1 MYSSATGRPPRL
13 AFVDLETT
21 GGTATVDRITEVDII
36 EVDEDGVREWSS
48 LVNPQIP
55 IPPFIQSLTGISNE
69 MVRTAPTF
77 EELADAIHARLADR
91 IFIAHNARFDHGF
104 LKNEFG
110 RTGHAFH
117 PSVLCTVR
125 LSRRLY
131 PEHARHNLDSLVE
144 RHGLR
149 VSERHRALGDAQLLW
164 QFWQTIYASHMP
176 EVIDEAVNKLLSRPS
191 LPPRMDAKQIDGL
204 PSSHGVYLF
213 YGANNLP
220 LYIGKANNVRKRVL
234 QHFSGDHASAKELK
248 ISQQVERVDWIATA
262 GEIGA
267 LLQEAAL
274 VKQLK
279 PLHNRL
285 LRKTEDICAWRL
297 HDKEGVLTPVLMTA
311 DDPSFGR
318 VPHLYG
324 LFQTKRKANEAL
336 KAIADEHRLCHAMLG
351 LEKLRANKACFGHQL
366 GKCLGACRG
375 DEAPASHNQ
384 RFIDA
389 LESLQLQPWPYAGA
403 IALEENGALHVLDGW
418 AYLGTATS
426 IVDAQ
431 AFLRKEVPRFD
442 RDVYQILRHRFATQA
457 LQIIAL

>member
-1 MYSSATGRPPRL
+1 MSSLSTSFPRL

-21 GGTATVDRITEVDII
+21 GGTATVDRITEVGII

-48 LVNPQIP
+48 LVNPQMP

-77 EELADAIHARLADR
+77 EELADAIHARLKDR
-91 IFIAHNARFDHGF
+91 VFIAHNARFDHGF

-131 PEHARHNLDSLVE
+131 PEHARHNLDSLIE

-149 VSERHRALGDAQLLW
+149 VSERHRALGDAQVLW
-164 QFWQTIYASHMP
+164 QFWQEIHASHTP
-176 EVIDEAVNKLLSRPS
+176 EVITEAVNKLLGRPS
-191 LPPRMDAKQIDGL
+191 LPPRLDAKQIEAL

-213 YGANNLP
+213 YGANDLP

-234 QHFSGDHASAKELK
+234 QHFSSDHASAKEMR
-248 ISQQVERVDWIATA
+248 ISQQVERVNCIAA
-262 GEIGA
+262 SGEIGA

-285 LRKTEDICAWRL
+285 LRKTEDAFAWRL
-297 HDKEGVLTPVLMTA
+297 LDKDGMLTPSLLTT

-318 VPHLYG
+318 IPHLYG
-324 LFQTKRKANEAL
+324 AFQTKRKATEAL
-336 KAIADEHRLCHAMLG
+336 KALADEYRLCHAVLG
-351 LEKLRANKACFGHQL
+351 LEKVKLPKACFGRQV
-366 GKCLGACRG
+366 GKCQGACCG
-375 DEAPASHNQ
+375 EEAPASHNQ
-384 RFIDA
+384 RLVTA
-389 LESLQLQPWPYAGA
+389 LRDLQLEPWPHPGA
-403 IALEENGALHVLDGW
+403 VALDENGALHILDNW
-418 AYLGTATS
+418 AYLGTVSSLAE
-426 IVDAQ
+426 AE
-431 AFLRKEVPRFD
+431 ALLREKAARFD
-442 RDVYQILRHRFATQA
+442 RDVYQLLRHCFATQEHP
-457 LQIIAL
+457 IIAL